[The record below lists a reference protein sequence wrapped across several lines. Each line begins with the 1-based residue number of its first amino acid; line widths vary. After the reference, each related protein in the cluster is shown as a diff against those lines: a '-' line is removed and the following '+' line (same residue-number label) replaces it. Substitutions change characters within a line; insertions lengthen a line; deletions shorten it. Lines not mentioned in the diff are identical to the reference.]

1 MEEFSK
7 EKKIFL
13 GNKRKGERM
22 NKNSTEKNKNVEDS
36 ERKVLDKL
44 SLLRP
49 VLNKINIIE
58 KNKHDFDEKKE
69 ENDSNYQ
76 INENKTKNLIYP
88 KVKENFKP
96 ACEKCGHRNNV
107 LIFNSCQNIK
117 EYLTSINYINLLPN
131 NTNIFDKYIKIKYN
145 KPRKICSD
153 CLLKISNNK
162 LEFENFIGN
171 NEFDNEYPFNDLF
184 NNINLKNFNN
194 IERPRKNPFL
204 NNLNKKY
211 LNQKQFTN
219 PHVNNLINNTPNYI
233 PNQNS
238 IIEYLNRLTNQFLP
252 YNNTNNKNNNS
263 QNLLLQYY
271 LLNYPN
277 FSQISHLNQQAEILP
292 PNYNNISNLN
302 EKLNKNNDLDDYVRI
317 KNKDFDE
324 LFNLVSDCYHKL
336 LNIKNK
342 RDLNSDLKDACKKQD
357 NSNFNLPNVVNN
369 KKTDNNKFIN
379 NNYHEQLQYINNNI
393 SKNSDIKEEKNK
405 EQMQL

>member
-117 EYLTSINYINLLPN
+117 EYLTSLNYINLLPN

-194 IERPRKNPFL
+194 IERQRKNPFL

-342 RDLNSDLKDACKKQD
+342 RDLNSDLKYAYKKQD

>member
-117 EYLTSINYINLLPN
+117 EYLTSLNYINLLPN

-145 KPRKICSD
+145 QPRKICSD
-153 CLLKISNNK
+153 RLLKISNNK

-194 IERPRKNPFL
+194 IERQRKNPFL

-233 PNQNS
+233 PNQNL

-252 YNNTNNKNNNS
+252 YNNTKNNNS

-302 EKLNKNNDLDDYVRI
+302 EKQNKNNDLDDYVRI

-342 RDLNSDLKDACKKQD
+342 RDLNSDLKYAYKKQD

-379 NNYHEQLQYINNNI
+379 NNYHEQLEYINNNI
-393 SKNSDIKEEKNK
+393 LKNSDIKEEKNK

>member
-117 EYLTSINYINLLPN
+117 EYLTSLNYINLLPN

-194 IERPRKNPFL
+194 IERQRKNPFL

-233 PNQNS
+233 PNQNL

-252 YNNTNNKNNNS
+252 YNNTKNNNS

-342 RDLNSDLKDACKKQD
+342 RDLNSDLKYAYKKQD

-379 NNYHEQLQYINNNI
+379 NNYHEQLEYINNNI
-393 SKNSDIKEEKNK
+393 LKNSDIKEEKNK

>member
-76 INENKTKNLIYP
+76 INENKTKNLIFP

-117 EYLTSINYINLLPN
+117 EYLTSLNYINLLPN

-194 IERPRKNPFL
+194 IERQRKNPFL

-342 RDLNSDLKDACKKQD
+342 RDLNSDLKDAYKKQD

-379 NNYHEQLQYINNNI
+379 NNYHEQLEYINNNF

-405 EQMQL
+405 E

>member
-58 KNKHDFDEKKE
+58 KSKHDFDEKKE

-117 EYLTSINYINLLPN
+117 EYLTSLNYINLLPN

-194 IERPRKNPFL
+194 IERQRKNPFL

-233 PNQNS
+233 PNQNL

-342 RDLNSDLKDACKKQD
+342 RDLNSDLKDAYKKQD

-379 NNYHEQLQYINNNI
+379 NNYHEQLEYINNNI

>member
-117 EYLTSINYINLLPN
+117 EYLTSLNYINLLPN

-194 IERPRKNPFL
+194 IERQRKNPFL

-342 RDLNSDLKDACKKQD
+342 RDLNSDLKDAYKKQD

-379 NNYHEQLQYINNNI
+379 NNYHEQLEYINNNI